1 MSLTQFL
8 DASIT
13 NMEHIQCIDSLDSR
27 QDILCS
33 LNGVLD
39 RDSNISDDEPLPS
52 KYVPIEDSNSTF
64 SCTESSYT
72 TSTTSETPTDFSE
85 LTDIALLMDG
95 HLLNVDTD
103 VSGIPVPPRD
113 LPPGTKIRI
122 QPLFE
127 QEIFVDEGMFEPQL
141 CIVDENLPLCLICYA
156 PSPLDK
162 MKTMP
167 CCGDSFCE
175 QCLVSHI
182 AAVYEDGRAIIPC
195 LSCNQ
200 ILLEEIVYNNLGSVD
215 KKKFTYMLVN
225 AKNKPNVKACTNCYH
240 IVERT
245 EKDVKKMKKSRGKTS
260 TLSQTICSN
269 CAIAFC
275 FYCQA
280 PWHEGVS
287 CKSFQRGDGL
297 FKDWMKKR
305 SGNQANA
312 HRCPK
317 CKVPIQRI
325 SGCPSMTCSRCHTH
339 WCYDCGK
346 RKMHT
351 ILFGGHD
358 SKWSIFGCSRY
369 KYSKGPQFTKV
380 VRGSIFVTE
389 IGVLTGLCLLLTPA
403 VLALWPGILI
413 FGVPTL
419 IGAIVYYNLV
429 K

>member
-1 MSLTQFL
+1 M
-8 DASIT
+8 
-13 NMEHIQCIDSLDSR
+13 QCSLD
-27 QDILCS
+27 
-33 LNGVLD
+33 GVLD
-39 RDSNISDDEPLPS
+39 GDSNVSDDEPLPS
-52 KYVPIEDSNSTF
+52 KYMPIEDFNLTF
-64 SCTESSYT
+64 SCTESSST

-95 HLLNVDTD
+95 HLLHVCTD
-103 VSGIPVPPRD
+103 EPVIPLPPRD
-113 LPPGTKIRI
+113 LPRGTKIRI
-122 QPLFE
+122 QPLSE
-127 QEIFVDEGMFEPQL
+127 QEIFVDEDLSEPQ
-141 CIVDENLPLCLICYA
+141 ISVVDESLLLCLICCV
-156 PSPLDK
+156 PSPPDT

-167 CCGDSFCE
+167 CCEDSFCA
-175 QCLVSHI
+175 QCLISHI

-200 ILLEEIVYNNLGSVD
+200 LLTEQIVFDHLGSIE

-240 IVERT
+240 IIERT
-245 EKDVKKMKKSRGKTS
+245 EKDIKKMKKSRGKTS
-260 TLSQTICSN
+260 TIARTTCDN
-269 CAIAFC
+269 CAFELC

-312 HRCPK
+312 HKCPK

-325 SGCPSMTCSRCHTH
+325 SGCPNMTCSRCHTH

-346 RKMHT
+346 RKMQT
-351 ILFGGHD
+351 IIFGGHD

-369 KYSKGPQFTKV
+369 KYRKGPQFTKI
-380 VRGSIFVTE
+380 VRGSVFVTE
-389 IGVLTGLCLLLTPA
+389 IGILSVLCLLLTPA
-403 VLALWPGILI
+403 LLALWPGILI

-419 IGAIVYYNLV
+419 IGALVYYNHV

>member
-1 MSLTQFL
+1 M
-8 DASIT
+8 
-13 NMEHIQCIDSLDSR
+13 
-27 QDILCS
+27 CS
-33 LNGVLD
+33 LNRVLD
-39 RDSNISDDEPLPS
+39 GDSNISDDEPLPS
-52 KYVPIEDSNSTF
+52 KYMPIEDFHLTLSG
-64 SCTESSYT
+64 TESSSYT
-72 TSTTSETPTDFSE
+72 TSTTSETPTDSSE

-95 HLLNVDTD
+95 HLLNVYTD
-103 VSGIPVPPRD
+103 EPDIPLPPCD
-113 LPPGTKIRI
+113 LPPPGTRI
-122 QPLFE
+122 LIPHLSE
-127 QEIFVDEGMFEPQL
+127 QEIFVEEVLSEPQL
-141 CIVDENLPLCLICYA
+141 SVVDEDLPLCLICYA
-156 PSPLDK
+156 PSPHDK

-167 CCGDSFCE
+167 CCGSDFCE

-195 LSCNQ
+195 LSCNH
-200 ILLEEIVYNNLGSVD
+200 ILSGEVVYNHLGSID

-225 AKNKPNVKACTNCYH
+225 ANNKPNVKACTQCYH

-245 EKDVKKMKKSRGKTS
+245 EKDIKKMKKSRGKGSSTIARTS
-260 TLSQTICSN
+260 CNN
-269 CAIAFC
+269 CATVFC

-287 CKSFQRGDGL
+287 CKSFQKGDGL

-312 HRCPK
+312 HKCPS

-325 SGCPSMTCSRCHTH
+325 SGCPNMTCSRCNTH

-346 RKMHT
+346 RKMQT
-351 ILFGGHD
+351 LIFGGHD

-369 KYSKGPQFTKV
+369 KYRKGAQFTKV
-380 VRGSIFVTE
+380 VRGSVFATE
-389 IGVLTGLCLLLTPA
+389 IGIISALCLLLTP
-403 VLALWPGILI
+403 VLLALWPGILI

-419 IGAIVYYNLV
+419 IGAIIYYNLV